1 MGCQDGTED
10 GKGISK
16 ELKVEDWKVGRR
28 GIQRLVPVTRTDFI
42 FNICEKKLVNTA
54 MPMVN
59 FIESCEEVSE
69 FSE

>member
-1 MGCQDGTED
+1 MDSGDSGED
-10 GKGISK
+10 GRGVSK

-42 FNICEKKLVNTA
+42 FNICEKELADIV

-59 FIESCEEVSE
+59 FIESC
-69 FSE
+69 